1 MSDKS
6 GAGVSGSGKKYET
19 KLTGQGAAALAAC
32 ILDGVKLEITHIA
45 AGDGGGTFC
54 EPLPEQTA
62 LVREVWRGKV
72 LACEKNPLSP
82 NMLDIK
88 GVIPSD
94 AGGFV
99 VRELGVFDKDGT
111 LIGVCNTPEMEKETL
126 SSGAGGKLDLI
137 MHLIVTDANAVQVF
151 VKPSLD
157 TISLEDALKLI
168 DDRLNNI
175 EDMVTARGGGHM
187 EMAESLGTGPYHMEL
202 DEEEDFCAARSCR
215 VTVGTS
221 AAGWTEEDCDYLC
234 DGSADEAELNA
245 AIAALLT
252 LGGGKL
258 MILAGTYS
266 LTGDIRVAD
275 DHGGAYVEAEDYKS
289 VWLCGEGGGT
299 VLSGPYTI
307 QHEKCRLR
315 ISSLHLEDVKIK
327 CMSQYID
334 YSEFTMHDCSV
345 TASGGIV
352 VWENAAAA
360 EVRNCRFSVNDQYT
374 AGERLIFLV
383 LSGGKIRIQ
392 DNIIDAGQNGEYA
405 PSENTH
411 GINIGAS
418 HRVGGEGDS
427 LVTGN
432 LVLGCGTGI
441 AGGGGY
447 ISGNTIVHT
456 GTGILMQDSCT
467 IVWNTILNIQETGI
481 KETGSAVGPVAG
493 NYISNQYFL
502 QKPEGT
508 TGVDIYCET
517 GSNVLQNYI
526 DDMSVGIL
534 ARSARLQAPFR
545 CAAILSGNI
554 IAAGKSGIQLAAS
567 TDTLNG
573 AAVTKQSHSLL
584 VLGNQ
589 IIAGTT
595 SIEISSVFKK
605 CLIAQNMCPDAPIV
619 NHGTENTVTGNVTP

>member
-1 MSDKS
+1 MSVENE
-6 GAGVSGSGKKYET
+6 AGIGEKRYET
-19 KLTGQGAAALAAC
+19 KLTAQGAAALAAC
-32 ILDGVKLEITHIA
+32 VLDGVKLAITHIA
-45 AGDGGGTFC
+45 AGDGGGAFC

-62 LVREVWRGKV
+62 LVREVWRGEV
-72 LACEKNPLSP
+72 LACEKNPLHP
-82 NMLDIK
+82 NMMDIK

-111 LIGVCNTPEMEKETL
+111 LIGVCNTPELEKETL

-168 DDRLNNI
+168 DERVRNI
-175 EDMVTARGGGHM
+175 EDMVTALGGGRM
-187 EMAESLGTGPYHMEL
+187 EMAESLGTGPYRMEL
-202 DEEEDFCAARSCR
+202 DEEEDFCAVRSCR

-234 DGSADEAELNA
+234 DGTADEAELNA
-245 AIAALLT
+245 AAAALLA

-258 MILAGTYS
+258 RILAGTYC
-266 LTGDIRVAD
+266 LAGNILVAD

-299 VLSGPYTI
+299 VLRGPHTI

-327 CMSQYID
+327 CVPQSID
-334 YSEFTMHDCSV
+334 YSELTMHDCSV

-360 EVRNCRFSVNDQYT
+360 EVRNCRFSVNESYA
-374 AGERLIFLV
+374 AGERLIFLA
-383 LSGGKIRIQ
+383 LTASKIRIQ

-405 PSENTH
+405 PSENTE
-411 GINIGAS
+411 GINIGNS
-418 HRVGGEGDS
+418 HRVTGAGDS

-456 GTGILMQDSCT
+456 RTGILMRDSCT
-467 IVWNTILNIQETGI
+467 IVWNTILDIQETGI
-481 KETGSAVGPVAG
+481 KEAGSAIGPVAG
-493 NYISNQYFL
+493 NYISNQYLL

-526 DDMSVGIL
+526 DEMSVGIL
-534 ARSARLQAPFR
+534 ARSSRLQAPFR
-545 CAAILSGNI
+545 CAAIFSENI
-554 IAAGKSGIQLAAS
+554 IFAGKNGIQLAAG

-573 AAVTKQSHSLL
+573 SAVTKQSHSLL
-584 VLGNQ
+584 VMGNQ
-589 IIAGTT
+589 IVAGTT
-595 SIEISSVFKK
+595 SIEIASAFKH
-605 CLIAQNMCPDAPIV
+605 CLIAQNVCPDAPIV
-619 NHGTENTVTGNVTP
+619 NHGENTLTGNVTS